1 MKHSKLVQK
10 AAVAAALLAGLSF
23 IASAHAKAG
32 ATDPIPG
39 TSNSKTTTTTS
50 TSTGGGGGGGGGGKT
65 TTTVVVS
72 PTPAPTPAPTPVTN
86 PAPFV
91 TATLTFTAVTPV
103 NGVAPLC
110 TGSYHIDPYY
120 PTLSLMTVNVE
131 TSAVNAPDGTAL
143 FVNINGNSGM
153 IYPFTSN
160 VISTIGGYGLCT
172 YSAYV
177 TPGTVITSVTITD
190 ASGNVIASGK

>member
-1 MKHSKLVQK
+1 MKLSKLLPH
-10 AAVAAALLAGLSF
+10 AAALLATLAF
-23 IASAHAKAG
+23 VANAHAKAG

-39 TSNSKTTTTTS
+39 TSNSKTTTTT
-50 TSTGGGGGGGGGGKT
+50 TGGSGGGGGGGGGKSS
-65 TTTVVVS
+65 TTVVVS
-72 PTPAPTPAPTPVTN
+72 PTPAPTPVTN

-91 TATLTFTAVTPV
+91 TATLAFSAVSPV
-103 NGVAPLC
+103 NGVDPVC

-131 TSAVNAPDGTAL
+131 VSSVNAPDGTAL
-143 FVNINGNSGM
+143 FVNINGTGGTL
-153 IYPFTSN
+153 YPFTSN
-160 VISTIGGYGLCT
+160 AIFTIGGYGLAT

-190 ASGNVIASGK
+190 GNFNVIASGK